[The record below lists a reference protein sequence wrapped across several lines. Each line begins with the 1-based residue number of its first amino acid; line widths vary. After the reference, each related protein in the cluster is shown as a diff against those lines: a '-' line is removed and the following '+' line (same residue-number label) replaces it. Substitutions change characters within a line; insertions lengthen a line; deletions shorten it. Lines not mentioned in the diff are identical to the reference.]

1 MECVAVRR
9 AADGIKTFE
18 FRAPKGLRYQP
29 GMYVSFDLQVGA
41 PNSLHRVAAA
51 IVPRLECQSGAMP
64 GSACPCGM
72 NPAHVAYHKC
82 ALTPMT
88 SSLRRSG

>member
-29 GMYVSFDLQVGA
+29 GMYVSFDLQVGGAKLGA
-41 PNSLHRVAAA
+41 PCRCCDGAMS
-51 IVPRLECQSGAMP
+51 ECQSSAMP
-64 GSACPCGM
+64 GSACGM
-72 NPAHVAYHKC
+72 NLAHVAFHEY